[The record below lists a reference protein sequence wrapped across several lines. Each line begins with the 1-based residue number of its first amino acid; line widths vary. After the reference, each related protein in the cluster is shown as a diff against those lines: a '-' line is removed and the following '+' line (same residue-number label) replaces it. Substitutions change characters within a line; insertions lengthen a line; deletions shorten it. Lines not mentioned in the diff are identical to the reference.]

1 MMMMNI
7 EIRMRRRA
15 SPKLCLLLNCW
26 PTLCLPQRCL
36 NGQNLRLTYL
46 PDSEM
51 ILKATERLTWHHGW
65 LNRKY
70 FHHLRLGMKLWETP
84 ISNFLSSRHTRH
96 ANPICP
102 RERCSR
108 KMFERK
114 MFERPPWTWKSYIF
128 SCSNKWCTILLV
140 IMALGQILRLL
151 DLVKVRIP
159 RFTNRGDLNIF
170 GGQTWRAIGFTEW
183 VISYQ
188 CWPICACQIKVQG
201 WTAFYGQ
208 ATEWYWL
215 NEWHWLNYSVVHLCR
230 HSSGMSAAF
239 KHLSEQMLYW

>member
-1 MMMMNI
+1 MLKTHF
-7 EIRMRRRA
+7 MRVF
-15 SPKLCLLLNCW
+15 
-26 PTLCLPQRCL
+26 
-36 NGQNLRLTYL
+36 L

-51 ILKATERLTWHHGW
+51 ILEATERLTCGRTSINWA
-65 LNRKY
+65 
-70 FHHLRLGMKLWETP
+70 HLISSHIIWDWVKLWETP
-84 ISNFLSSRHTRH
+84 ILKFYFLGEDSQTCKTRKP
-96 ANPICP
+96 NL
-102 RERCSR
+102 S
-108 KMFERK
+108 KKK

-170 GGQTWRAIGFTEW
+170 GGQTWWAIGFTEW

-239 KHLSEQMLYW
+239 KHLSEQMLHW

>member
-1 MMMMNI
+1 MVKS
-7 EIRMRRRA
+7 EIF
-15 SPKLCLLLNCW
+15 SPFETGDETVRNTNSQHFEQQTHKTQKTRE
-26 PTLCLPQRCL
+26 P
-36 NGQNLRLTYL
+36 NL
-46 PDSEM
+46 S
-51 ILKATERLTWHHGW
+51 K
-65 LNRKY
+65 
-70 FHHLRLGMKLWETP
+70 
-84 ISNFLSSRHTRH
+84 
-96 ANPICP
+96 
-102 RERCSR
+102 R
-108 KMFERK
+108 KMFER
-114 MFERPPWTWKSYIF
+114 EPWTWKSYIF

-201 WTAFYGQ
+201 CTTFYGQ

-230 HSSGMSAAF
+230 HSSRMSAAF
-239 KHLSEQMLYW
+239 KHLSEQLLHW